1 MHPIIIHSKGPAWGK
16 RSLYHSVAYPGWSC
30 RPFEGL
36 QVVGLEHRAIIGS
49 VVIRDGNAEELEELL
64 GKLPFGDF
72 RTKWNRLT
80 S

>member
-1 MHPIIIHSKGPAWGK
+1 M
-16 RSLYHSVAYPGWSC
+16 
-30 RPFEGL
+30 
-36 QVVGLEHRAIIGS
+36 VGLEHRAIMGS